1 MTPTKETK
9 LQELEVFPGYKG
21 KAIHSKN
28 MTVVF
33 WDIEAGKSFDKHSHP
48 NEQVTVMIEG
58 EMEMTINDETRIY
71 KTGEMIII
79 PSNAKHSG
87 ISITD
92 CKVVDVFYPVR
103 EDYKCT

>member
-1 MTPTKETK
+1 
-9 LQELEVFPGYKG
+9 
-21 KAIHSKN
+21 
-28 MTVVF
+28 
-33 WDIEAGKSFDKHSHP
+33 
-48 NEQVTVMIEG
+48 MIRG

-79 PSNAKHSG
+79 PSNAKRSG

-103 EDYKCT
+103 EDYK